1 MTKEFEFYH
10 GAVFTKLI
18 HSYEGCST
26 LKPFPS
32 SSNASYIYND
42 NIGIYIKHSAKR
54 MPPWRFSLNKIH
66 QDEILQMKNQLIEV
80 FLVLVCGDDG
90 IVTLS
95 FAELKKILNDSHEEV
110 EWISAYR
117 PPNKEYTVKGSDGDL
132 GRKVGKS
139 DFPRKI
145 LKFCSEKASAV

>member
-1 MTKEFEFYH
+1 
-10 GAVFTKLI
+10 
-18 HSYEGCST
+18 
-26 LKPFPS
+26 
-32 SSNASYIYND
+32 
-42 NIGIYIKHSAKR
+42 